1 MTKGH
6 NGNLLST
13 EASRRFRRVAAQ
25 FATGV
30 AVVTSVAEDI
40 PVGTTVNA
48 FATVSLEPTLLLVC
62 LRHGSRLLDSI
73 ERSGTFAAT
82 ILAADQLQQ
91 AQWFAN
97 RARPPG
103 AMAFAGIPVRRAPV
117 TGCLLLAE
125 GLAYFDCRVRDVFPG
140 GDHAVVI
147 GEVAACD
154 ELWPREPL
162 VFLGGEYLATNTRGP
177 HGRQRLDH
185 WVTPVGSAAVSETGD
200 TSAGGSS
207 AGSGLSTSATA
218 WAVTTRR

>member
-6 NGNLLST
+6 NGNPPSL
-13 EASRRFRRVAAQ
+13 EASQRFRRVAAQ

-30 AVVTSVAEDI
+30 AVVTSVADDI

-73 ERSGTFAAT
+73 ERSETFAAT
-82 ILAADQLQQ
+82 ILAADQQRQ

-97 RARPPG
+97 RARPTG
-103 AMAFAGIPVRRAPV
+103 AMTFAGIPVRRAPV
-117 TGCLLLAE
+117 TGCLVLAE

-162 VFLGGEYLATNTRGP
+162 VFLGGRRRSVRPSRRRPATPLPRPVPACRPPPPPGP
-177 HGRQRLDH
+177 SPPAGR
-185 WVTPVGSAAVSETGD
+185 E
-200 TSAGGSS
+200 
-207 AGSGLSTSATA
+207 
-218 WAVTTRR
+218 

>member
-6 NGNLLST
+6 NGNRPSL
-13 EASRRFRRVAAQ
+13 EAGRRFRRVAAQ

-30 AVVTSVAEDI
+30 AVVTSVADDI

-48 FATVSLEPTLLLVC
+48 FASVSLEPTLLLVC
-62 LRHGSRLLDSI
+62 LRNGSRSLDSI

-82 ILAADQLQQ
+82 ILAADQQRH

-97 RARPPG
+97 RARPTG
-103 AMAFAGIPVRRAPV
+103 AMTFAGIPVRRAPV

-125 GLAYFDCRVRDVFPG
+125 GLAYFDCLVRDIFPG

-162 VFLGGEYLATNTRGP
+162 VFLGGRYLATDSRGS

-185 WVTPVGSAAVSETGD
+185 WVTPVGSAAGAETGD
-200 TSAGGSS
+200 SATGDSS
-207 AGSGLSTSATA
+207 SGSGLSTSATA